1 MRPSVNYDHLI
12 HGDHI
17 HWCNIEALGVT
28 RCEAQAL
35 REHAETPVDVPLAD
49 VGLSM
54 MIAMGITL
62 LAGMLWG
69 MKRGRT
75 VQGFRGMPGLL
86 HLCSDQAH
94 PELLGCR
101 SR

>member
-69 MKRGRT
+69 MKRGRPARRAVPVEDAYT
-75 VQGFRGMPGLL
+75 EPAVER
-86 HLCSDQAH
+86 A
-94 PELLGCR
+94 
-101 SR
+101 

>member
-1 MRPSVNYDHLI
+1 MRPSVNYDHLT
-12 HGDHI
+12 HGYHI

-35 REHAETPVDVPLAD
+35 QEHSENAVGVPITD

-62 LAGMLWG
+62 LAGIMWG
-69 MKRGRT
+69 MERGRSARRAVLVAPAFFAT
-75 VQGFRGMPGLL
+75 AVERV
-86 HLCSDQAH
+86 
-94 PELLGCR
+94 
-101 SR
+101 

>member
-17 HWCNIEALGVT
+17 HWCNVEALGVT
-28 RCEAQAL
+28 RCEAQAM
-35 REHAETPVDVPLAD
+35 REHWEAAVNVPLAD

-62 LAGMLWG
+62 LAGMMWG
-69 MKRGRT
+69 MGRGTAARSA
-75 VQGFRGMPGLL
+75 VLVEHGFSAPAVEPL
-86 HLCSDQAH
+86 
-94 PELLGCR
+94 
-101 SR
+101 

>member
-1 MRPSVNYDHLI
+1 MRPSINYDHLT

-35 REHAETPVDVPLAD
+35 EEHSENAVGVPITD

-54 MIAMGITL
+54 MIAMEDLMEGSLQREIE
-62 LAGMLWG
+62 
-69 MKRGRT
+69 KGR
-75 VQGFRGMPGLL
+75 F
-86 HLCSDQAH
+86 
-94 PELLGCR
+94 E
-101 SR
+101 